1 MEKLNSGR
9 ETISQRA
16 VKHLTTGLLAIA
28 LIITLS
34 VPASQ
39 KVTAQVECIGACE
52 AQYEACLRD
61 QGSNPPPNGGCQ
73 AIYEACV
80 DACVGQ
86 YASIMS

>member
-9 ETISQRA
+9 QTKRLVS
-16 VKHLTTGLLAIA
+16 GLMAIA
-28 LIITLS
+28 FVITLS
-34 VPASQ
+34 VAASH

-86 YASIMS
+86 YASILS